1 VSLITTQGH
10 LLDGRLRYAQPS
22 AGFRSGIE
30 PVLLAASIP
39 AGPGNRVIEA
49 GTGAGA
55 ALLCLAARVPGLRG
69 IGIERNAEL
78 AELAQTNAMANGM
91 ADLVFRA
98 ADIAVVDAGIAEFH
112 HAFANPPYHAA
123 PGSVSPIT
131 ARATAKQAEAG
142 LFEVWAI
149 CLGRTLRHRGTLTF
163 IVPVI
168 AIPACLAAMAAASC
182 KPEALLPLWPHH
194 GRAAKLVLMRGIK
207 NGRGALRLLPG
218 LILHEANGEFTPQ
231 AETILRNGAALPV

>member
-1 VSLITTQGH
+1 MSLITTEGH
-10 LLDGRLRYAQPS
+10 LLGGRLHYAQPS
-22 AGFRSGIE
+22 SGFRSGIE

-39 AGPGNRVIEA
+39 AGPEDRVIEA

-78 AELAQTNAMANGM
+78 TELAQTNAMANGM
-91 ADLVFRA
+91 ADLIFRT
-98 ADIAVVDAGIAEFH
+98 ADIAVVDAGIGEFH
-112 HAFANPPYHAA
+112 HAFANPPYHTA
-123 PGSVSPIT
+123 PGTVSPMT
-131 ARATAKQAEAG
+131 ARTTAKQAQAG

-163 IVPVI
+163 IVPVA

-182 KPEALLPLWPHH
+182 KPEALMPLWPRQ
-194 GRAAKLVLMRGIK
+194 GIAAKLVLMRGIK

-218 LILHEANGEFTPQ
+218 LILHETKGEFTPQ
-231 AETILRNGAALPV
+231 AEAIFRSGTALPV